1 MAEIS
6 NSTVFTNDASS
17 TGASDLLQQAFQQ
30 VVDDDDHDNEFV
42 AFLQNDDNES
52 ETIHLTPE
60 QAAALGL
67 TFEVNSNE
75 EVMYQQDQDNAGS
88 NTQESVPTDDNINLQ
103 DQAQLHSQDSITID
117 QLSYQP
123 EEVQKS
129 NDNDLIKTECIDFQE
144 WHMQKLSE
152 NEHLENQVVENDLS
166 LNEVNLSN
174 QNHESQQILEH
185 QNNMLQQNSGTQ
197 TIVLEHSKVHT
208 IKTEVGHVKNI
219 HENDVQYTIDDNVAQ
234 NPLNTIPSSQA
245 QILQKLPVILPSSQF
260 IIKPAQTIL
269 KPTKNIR
276 LLQGSNKLTNAT
288 VNQINTLHSLGTAS
302 SPNSVL
308 LSKATILN
316 NLPSQIIKATPIT
329 AQLLNTT
336 GISAQL
342 LNTSQ
347 IITGACEIQNQSVT
361 ASHISNALVSTAS
374 GGTQNL
380 VTSQIR
386 LSPIVKTSQPL
397 QRSNVQQFLTP
408 VLKGAST
415 VLPKSNQL
423 INGTGVATTIPAQL
437 LKSVQ
442 ISSQLL
448 KTKGTIGKKTTVTTG
463 VPKTTINSNTPVVL
477 RAASIMKTQDLKA
490 TTTSSTS
497 ILKPTQIS
505 STPISILKPQA
516 KIALNNSTKQN
527 VTISAQNIVNISN
540 NLQNALQKSP
550 VTQQSG
556 IFEPAKST
564 QNEAV
569 KQKLNLVVNGTNL
582 KVNKKVKSTPIK
594 PMSVVSDSTDVTK
607 PLGSSENPIQIVQ
620 QGQTFHSMQRLTPT
634 QLKQIAH
641 VLQQR
646 SQETTASNERVV
658 YRVVFPEELDL
669 RIRNPGNLIKNRGGK
684 RGRPKKSAIRPSLL
698 PPKPSLI
705 PDEEQEEL
713 KDERK
718 KVVARTRSG
727 RLSRPPRHMVRDYK
741 HLHHLDFLQPDLD
754 DSDGG
759 YSDYNTN
766 NDKLEEEESPKELLT
781 GLEVPKRKISDH
793 FRCPTC
799 NKIYLG
805 RTRMARHFEMHP
817 DHGSPEQLPPPTP
830 EPELKQNGGQDP
842 LKRKGKKRGPWAYV
856 TPEAKSERRQIKL
869 REAISVCEDLEIIK
883 IAAKP
888 VLNAQSLFDLLIL
901 KSENN
906 VRNFLDEL
914 KLLMGK
920 IREKAATILTIAN
933 SNEEL
938 NKDLIDISEESL
950 CDVLGLNPGLYK
962 INNDALKKV
971 DTPVCSTYVNG
982 EPPLKL
988 QKTDNSED
996 AKENIEERMS
1006 SGFSESSDLSVSDFL
1021 NDRRS
1026 ESVTNPTCP
1035 EVLSALTL
1043 MRRNPSPVNSTE
1055 NNKSNTVSKLLIS
1068 NPEIQSQISDTP
1080 GFQKVDIT
1088 SPKVSSYQKAESHKE
1103 NFTKLGNGLGSTA
1116 FCKVEDNFEQSKLEH
1131 IEEAFIKL
1139 ESTEQVFVK
1148 LENSPMGAYS
1158 KQDTQNFEKIQN
1170 GLSNLENGSQNFAK
1184 GFQKLVSKIIPITS
1198 SDINCAKTQ
1207 SAPLDTGSCKIMSAT
1222 SGCKISDSIPILQDT
1237 VPIISNNCDTSIF
1250 GSAENLD
1257 MSKIAQYDHIAHLD
1271 ILNTSGV
1278 IDKNLLIDE
1287 KLVEQLHLVDQS
1299 NLVDELVSE
1308 RLKNIMPDNIL
1319 ENNLISNNSNLDT
1332 ELDFDALSEEFNRNT
1347 RS

>member
-6 NSTVFTNDASS
+6 NSTVFTNDAS

-42 AFLQNDDNES
+42 AFLQNDDNDS
-52 ETIHLTPE
+52 GTIHLTAE

-67 TFEVNSNE
+67 TFEVNSSE
-75 EVMYQQDQDNAGS
+75 EVMYQQDQDNVGS
-88 NTQESVPTDDNINLQ
+88 NTQENVPTNDDINVQ
-103 DQAQLHSQDSITID
+103 DQTVLHSQDSITIG
-117 QLSYQP
+117 QLNYQP

-129 NDNDLIKTECIDFQE
+129 NNDDLIKTECIDFQE
-144 WHMQKLSE
+144 WHIQKVSE
-152 NEHLENQVVENDLS
+152 DGQLQDQVVENDLS
-166 LNEVNLSN
+166 LDEMNLSS
-174 QNHESQQILEH
+174 QSRESQQIIEH
-185 QNNMLQQNSGTQ
+185 QNNLLQQNSGTQ
-197 TIVLEHSKVHT
+197 TIVLEQPKVHT
-208 IKTEVGHVKNI
+208 IKTELSHVKNI
-219 HENDVQYTIDDNVAQ
+219 HENDVQYTIDDSIAQ
-234 NPLNTIPSSQA
+234 NQLNTIPNSQA

-269 KPTKNIR
+269 KSTKNIR

-288 VNQINTLHSLGTAS
+288 VNQINAVHSLGAAS
-302 SPNSVL
+302 NSNSVL
-308 LSKATILN
+308 LSKATLLN

-347 IITGACEIQNQSVT
+347 IITGACEIQSQSV
-361 ASHISNALVSTAS
+361 ASPHISNAIVNTTS

-386 LSPIVKTSQPL
+386 LSPIVKTSQSL
-397 QRSNVQQFLTP
+397 QRGSVQQFLTP

-415 VLPKSNQL
+415 VLPKSNQI
-423 INGTGVATTIPAQL
+423 INNTSVTAAIPAQL

-442 ISSQLL
+442 IPSQLL
-448 KTKGTIGKKTTVTTG
+448 KQKATIGKKTTVTG
-463 VPKTTINSNTPVVL
+463 GIPKTTINSNTPVVL
-477 RAASIMKTQDLKA
+477 RAASVVKTQDLKA
-490 TTTSSTS
+490 TTSSTS

-505 STPISILKPQA
+505 STPISILKPHA
-516 KIALNNSTKQN
+516 KIAFNNSTKQN
-527 VTISAQNIVNISN
+527 ITISSQNIANISN
-540 NLQNALQKSP
+540 NLQNVLQKTP

-556 IFEPAKST
+556 TFEPTKSI
-564 QNEAV
+564 QNDVV
-569 KQKLNLVVNGTNL
+569 KQKLNLVVNGANL
-582 KVNKKVKSTPIK
+582 KVNKKAKSTPIK
-594 PMSVVSDSTDVTK
+594 PVTVVSDSADVTK

-669 RIRNPGNLIKNRGGK
+669 RIRNPGNLLKNRGGK

-698 PPKPSLI
+698 PKPPLI

-906 VRNFLDEL
+906 VRNFLNEL
-914 KLLMGK
+914 KILMGK
-920 IREKAATILTIAN
+920 IREKAGVMLTLAN
-933 SNEEL
+933 SDKES

-950 CDVLGLNPGLYK
+950 CDVLGLNPGLYT

-971 DTPVCSTYVNG
+971 DTPACNTYESS

-988 QKTDNSED
+988 QKTENSED

-1026 ESVTNPTCP
+1026 EPVTNPTCP

-1043 MRRNPSPVNSTE
+1043 MRRNPSPVNCTE
-1055 NNKSNTVSKLLIS
+1055 NNKTNNVSKLLIS

-1088 SPKVSSYQKAESHKE
+1088 SPKVSNYQKTESHKE
-1103 NFTKLGNGLGSTA
+1103 NFTKIGNGLGSTY
-1116 FCKVEDNFEQSKLEH
+1116 CKVEDNL
-1131 IEEAFIKL
+1131 EEAFIKL
-1139 ESTEQVFVK
+1139 ESTEQTFVK
-1148 LENSPMGAYS
+1148 LENNTMGTYP
-1158 KQDTQNFEKIQN
+1158 KQDTPNFEKMQN
-1170 GLSNLENGSQNFAK
+1170 GLSNMENGSQNFAK

-1198 SDINCAKTQ
+1198 SDMNCVKSQ
-1207 SAPLDTGSCKIMSAT
+1207 SAPLDTSSCKIMATT

-1271 ILNTSGV
+1271 ILTTSGV

-1319 ENNLISNNSNLDT
+1319 ENNLIPNNSNLDT

>member
-1 MAEIS
+1 MADIS
-6 NSTVFTNDASS
+6 NSAVFTNDASS

-30 VVDDDDHDNEFV
+30 VVNDDDHENEFV
-42 AFLQNDDNES
+42 AFLQNDENDS

-67 TFEVNSNE
+67 TFEVNSGE
-75 EVMYQQDQDNAGS
+75 EVMYQQDQDNATT
-88 NTQESVPTDDNINLQ
+88 NIQENISTKDVLHVQ
-103 DQAQLHSQDSITID
+103 DQNSLSSQEPITID
-117 QLSYQP
+117 QLNYRP
-123 EEVQKS
+123 EEVHKS
-129 NDNDLIKTECIDFQE
+129 DDELIKTECIDFQE
-144 WHMQKLSE
+144 WHMQKVSQNDQIQDE
-152 NEHLENQVVENDLS
+152 VVEDDLS
-166 LNEVNLSN
+166 LEEMNLASQNE
-174 QNHESQQILEH
+174 ESQQLIEH
-185 QNNMLQQNSGTQ
+185 QNNMIQQNSGTQ
-197 TIVLEHSKVHT
+197 TIVLEQPKVHT
-208 IKTEVGHVKNI
+208 IKADVSNVKNI
-219 HENDVQYTIDDNVAQ
+219 QENDLQYTIEDSVTQ
-234 NPLNTIPSSQA
+234 GQLNAIPSSQA
-245 QILQKLPVILPSSQF
+245 QILQKLPMLLPSSQF

-269 KPTKNIR
+269 KPAKNIR
-276 LLQGSNKLTNAT
+276 LLQSSGKLTSAT
-288 VNQINTLHSLGTAS
+288 VNAVNTVHTLNA
-302 SPNSVL
+302 NSNSNSML

-316 NLPSQIIKATPIT
+316 NLSPQIIKATPIT

-347 IITGACEIQNQSVT
+347 ILTGACEIQSQSVNT
-361 ASHISNALVSTAS
+361 SHITNTIVNTTS
-374 GGTQNL
+374 GPQNL

-397 QRSNVQQFLTP
+397 QRGNVQQFFTP

-415 VLPKSNQL
+415 VLPKSNQ
-423 INGTGVATTIPAQL
+423 IMNNTSVATAIPAQL

-442 ISSQLL
+442 IPSQLL
-448 KTKGTIGKKTTVTTG
+448 KAKATIGKKTNLTTG
-463 VPKTTINSNTPVVL
+463 ISKATINSNTPVVF
-477 RAASIMKTQDLKA
+477 RTTSIVKPQDLKTA
-490 TTTSSTS
+490 TTCSTS

-516 KIALNNSTKQN
+516 KIAFNSTTKPNVAIATQN
-527 VTISAQNIVNISN
+527 VASISN
-540 NLQNALQKSP
+540 SSQNASQKMS

-556 IFEPAKST
+556 TFECAKAV
-564 QNEAV
+564 QNETT
-569 KQKLNLVVNGTNL
+569 KQKLNLVANGTNL
-582 KVNKKVKSTPIK
+582 KMNKKTKSTPTKSTAVINE
-594 PMSVVSDSTDVTK
+594 STDVSK

-620 QGQTFHSMQRLTPT
+620 QGHTFHSMQRLTPI

-646 SQETTASNERVV
+646 SQETATSNERVV

-669 RIRNPGNLIKNRGGK
+669 RIRNPGTLLKSRGGK

-698 PPKPSLI
+698 PPKPPPI

-741 HLHHLDFLQPDLD
+741 HLHHSDFLQPDLD

-817 DHGSPEQLPPPTP
+817 DHGSPEQLPPLTP
-830 EPELKQNGGQDP
+830 EPELKPNTVQDP

-888 VLNAQSLFDLLIL
+888 VLNAQSLFDLLVL

-914 KLLMGK
+914 KQLMNK
-920 IREKAATILTIAN
+920 IREKVGAMLTVAN
-933 SNEEL
+933 SIEES
-938 NKDLIDISEESL
+938 NNDLIDISEESL
-950 CDVLGLNPGLYK
+950 CDALGLNPGFYR
-962 INNDALKKV
+962 INNDALKHV
-971 DTPVCSTYVNG
+971 DISVCGTYENG

-996 AKENIEERMS
+996 AKENMEERMS

-1021 NDRRS
+1021 SDRRNDT
-1026 ESVTNPTCP
+1026 VTNSTCP

-1043 MRRNPSPVNSTE
+1043 MRRNPSPVNNSE
-1055 NNKSNTVSKLLIS
+1055 SNKSHNVSKLLIS
-1068 NPEIQSQISDTP
+1068 NPEIQNQISDNP

-1088 SPKVSSYQKAESHKE
+1088 SPKMSNYQKTESHKE
-1103 NFTKLGNGLGSTA
+1103 SFTKLGNGLGASN
-1116 FCKVEDNFEQSKLEH
+1116 FCKVENNYEPSKLEH
-1131 IEEAFIKL
+1131 IEQAFIKL
-1139 ESTEQVFVK
+1139 EPTEQGFVK
-1148 LENSPMGAYS
+1148 LENGAMGAYS

-1170 GLSNLENGSQNFAK
+1170 GLSNIENGSQSFAK
-1184 GFQKLVSKIIPITS
+1184 GFQKLVSKIIPMTS
-1198 SDINCAKTQ
+1198 PDISSTKTQ
-1207 SAPLDTGSCKIMSAT
+1207 SAPLDTASCKIMPAT
-1222 SGCKISDSIPILQDT
+1222 SNCKIGDSIPILQDT
-1237 VPIISNNCDTSIF
+1237 VPIISSNCDTSIF

-1257 MSKIAQYDHIAHLD
+1257 MSKITQYDHIAHLD

-1319 ENNLISNNSNLDT
+1319 ENNLIPNNSNLDT
-1332 ELDFDALSEEFNRNT
+1332 DLDFDALSEEFNRNT

>member
-30 VVDDDDHDNEFV
+30 VVDDDDHDGEFV
-42 AFLQNDDNES
+42 AFLQNDDNDS

-60 QAAALGL
+60 QAIALGL
-67 TFEVNSNE
+67 TFDVNSSE
-75 EVMYQQDQDNAGS
+75 EVMYHQDQDNIGS
-88 NTQESVPTDDNINLQ
+88 NTQENVPTNDNINVQ
-103 DQAQLHSQDSITID
+103 DQTVLHSQGSITID
-117 QLSYQP
+117 QLSYHP

-129 NDNDLIKTECIDFQE
+129 NDELIKTECIDFQE
-144 WHMQKLSE
+144 WQIQKVSE
-152 NEHLENQVVENDLS
+152 NEQLQDQVGENDLS
-166 LNEVNLSN
+166 LDEVNLSN
-174 QNHESQQILEH
+174 QRQESQQIIEH
-185 QNNMLQQNSGTQ
+185 QNNLLQQNSGTR
-197 TIVLEHSKVHT
+197 TIVLEQSKVHT
-208 IKTEVGHVKNI
+208 IKADVSHVKNI
-219 HENDVQYTIDDNVAQ
+219 HENDVQYTIDGSVVQ
-234 NPLNTIPSSQA
+234 NQLNTLPNSQA

-276 LLQGSNKLTNAT
+276 LLQGSNKLTNST
-288 VNQINTLHSLGTAS
+288 VNQINAVHSLSAAS
-302 SPNSVL
+302 NTNSML

-316 NLPSQIIKATPIT
+316 NLSPQIIKATPIT

-336 GISAQL
+336 GIPAQL

-347 IITGACEIQNQSVT
+347 IITGACEIQSQSVT
-361 ASHISNALVSTAS
+361 APHISNAIVNTTSV
-374 GGTQNL
+374 GTQNL
-380 VTSQIR
+380 VTSQIH
-386 LSPIVKTSQPL
+386 LSPIIKTSQSL
-397 QRSNVQQFLTP
+397 HRGNVQQYLTP

-415 VLPKSNQL
+415 VLSKSNQ
-423 INGTGVATTIPAQL
+423 IISNTNVAASIPAQL

-442 ISSQLL
+442 IPSQLL
-448 KTKGTIGKKTTVTTG
+448 KTKSAIGKKTTVSSG
-463 VPKTTINSNTPVVL
+463 VPKTTINSNSPVVL
-477 RAASIMKTQDLKA
+477 RTASIVRSQDLKA

-505 STPISILKPQA
+505 STPVSILKPQA
-516 KIALNNSTKQN
+516 KIAFNNSTKQN
-527 VTISAQNIVNISN
+527 LNISTQNIANISN
-540 NLQNALQKSP
+540 NLQHALQKAP

-556 IFEPAKST
+556 TFESTKSI
-564 QNEAV
+564 QNDAV
-569 KQKLNLVVNGTNL
+569 KQKINLVVNGTNL
-582 KVNKKVKSTPIK
+582 KVNKKAKSTPTK
-594 PMSVVSDSTDVTK
+594 PVTVVSDSTDVTK

-669 RIRNPGNLIKNRGGK
+669 RIRNPGNLLKNRGGK
-684 RGRPKKSAIRPSLL
+684 RGRPKKSTIRPSLL
-698 PPKPSLI
+698 PPKPPQI
-705 PDEEQEEL
+705 PEEEQEEL

-766 NDKLEEEESPKELLT
+766 NEKLEEEESPKELLT

-817 DHGSPEQLPPPTP
+817 DHGSLEQLPPPTP

-869 REAISVCEDLEIIK
+869 REAISVCENLEIIK

-914 KLLMGK
+914 KILMGK
-920 IREKAATILTIAN
+920 IREKAGTMLTVAN
-933 SNEEL
+933 NDEES
-938 NKDLIDISEESL
+938 NKDLIDIGEESL
-950 CDVLGLNPGLYK
+950 CDVLGLNPGLYI

-971 DTPVCSTYVNG
+971 ETPVCSTYENS

-988 QKTDNSED
+988 QKTENSED

-1021 NDRRS
+1021 NDRRC
-1026 ESVTNPTCP
+1026 EPVTNPTCP

-1043 MRRNPSPVNSTE
+1043 MRRNPSPVNNAE
-1055 NNKSNTVSKLLIS
+1055 NNKSNNVSKLLIS
-1068 NPEIQSQISDTP
+1068 NPEIQNQISDTL

-1088 SPKVSSYQKAESHKE
+1088 SPKVSNYQKTESHKD
-1103 NFTKLGNGLGSTA
+1103 NFIKIGNGLGPT
-1116 FCKVEDNFEQSKLEH
+1116 FCKGENNFEHSKLEH
-1131 IEEAFIKL
+1131 IDEAFIKL
-1139 ESTEQVFVK
+1139 ESSEQSFVK
-1148 LENSPMGAYS
+1148 LENNAMGTYP
-1158 KQDTQNFEKIQN
+1158 KQDTQNFEKMQN
-1170 GLSNLENGSQNFAK
+1170 GLNSIENGTQNFIK
-1184 GFQKLVSKIIPITS
+1184 GFQKLVSKIIPMTS
-1198 SDINCAKTQ
+1198 PDMSCIKNQ
-1207 SAPLDTGSCKIMSAT
+1207 SSSMDTNSCKIMPAT

-1257 MSKIAQYDHIAHLD
+1257 MSKITQYDHIAHLD

-1308 RLKNIMPDNIL
+1308 QLKNIMPDNIL
-1319 ENNLISNNSNLDT
+1319 ENNLICNNSNLDT
-1332 ELDFDALSEEFNRNT
+1332 ELDFEELSEEFNRNT

>member
-6 NSTVFTNDASS
+6 NSTVFTNDAPS

-42 AFLQNDDNES
+42 AFLQNDDNDS
-52 ETIHLTPE
+52 QTIHLTPE

-67 TFEVNSNE
+67 TFEVTSNE
-75 EVMYQQDQDNAGS
+75 EVIYQQDQDNTTS
-88 NTQESVPTDDNINLQ
+88 NIAENISIKDKINEQ
-103 DQAQLHSQDSITID
+103 DQNSLSSQESITID
-117 QLSYQP
+117 QLNYQS
-123 EEVQKS
+123 EQIQKS
-129 NDNDLIKTECIDFQE
+129 NETELIKTECIDFQE
-144 WHMQKLSE
+144 WHMQKVSQTEQLQD
-152 NEHLENQVVENDLS
+152 QVVENDIS
-166 LNEVNLSN
+166 LEEMNLNS

-185 QNNMLQQNSGTQ
+185 QNNIIQQNSNAQ
-197 TIVLEHSKVHT
+197 TLVLDQPKVHG
-208 IKTEVGHVKNI
+208 IKTDITQVKNI
-219 HENDVQYTIDDNVAQ
+219 HENELQYTIEDNIAQ
-234 NPLNTIPSSQA
+234 NQLNTMPNTQA

-269 KPTKNIR
+269 KPAKNIR
-276 LLQGSNKLTNAT
+276 LLQNSNKLSNTT
-288 VNQINTLHSLGTAS
+288 VNSINAVHSLNTNS
-302 SPNSVL
+302 NPNSVL
-308 LSKATILN
+308 LSKATIVN
-316 NLPSQIIKATPIT
+316 NLSPQIIKATPIT
-329 AQLLNTT
+329 AQLLNS

-347 IITGACEIQNQSVT
+347 FLTGTCDIQNQSVGT
-361 ASHISNALVSTAS
+361 SHISNTIVNTTS
-374 GGTQNL
+374 GATQNL

-386 LSPIVKTSQPL
+386 LSPIVKTSQSL
-397 QRSNVQQFLTP
+397 QKGNVQQFLTP
-408 VLKGAST
+408 VLKSAST
-415 VLPKSNQL
+415 VLPKTNQIL
-423 INGTGVATTIPAQL
+423 NNTNVATAIPAQF

-442 ISSQLL
+442 IPSQLL
-448 KTKGTIGKKTTVTTG
+448 KTRTTIGKKNSGIIGTA
-463 VPKTTINSNTPVVL
+463 KTTANSDTPVVL
-477 RAASIMKTQDLKA
+477 RTASIVKTQDLKTV
-490 TTTSSTS
+490 TTNS

-505 STPISILKPQA
+505 STPISILKPQT
-516 KIALNNSTKQN
+516 KITFNNATKQN
-527 VTISAQNIVNISN
+527 VNIANQNITNVSS
-540 NLQNALQKSP
+540 NLQNNSQKTP
-550 VTQQSG
+550 ITQHSNTYES
-556 IFEPAKST
+556 IKSI
-564 QNEAV
+564 QNETTR
-569 KQKLNLVVNGTNL
+569 QKLNFIVNGTNL

-594 PMSVVSDSTDVTK
+594 STTIVNESTDASK

-620 QGQTFHSMQRLTPT
+620 QGQTFHSMQRLTPM

-646 SQETTASNERVV
+646 SQETTTSNERVV

-669 RIRNPGNLIKNRGGK
+669 QIRNPGNLLKNRGGK
-684 RGRPKKSAIRPSLL
+684 RGRPKKSTIRPSLL
-698 PPKPSLI
+698 PPKPPPI

-869 REAISVCEDLEIIK
+869 QEAISVCENLEIIK

-888 VLNAQSLFDLLIL
+888 VLNAQSLFDLLVL

-914 KLLMGK
+914 KQLMDK
-920 IREKAATILTIAN
+920 IREKVGTMLTIAN
-933 SNEEL
+933 SDEEL
-938 NKDLIDISEESL
+938 SEDLIDISEESL
-950 CDVLGLNPGLYK
+950 CDALGLHPGLYK
-962 INNDALKKV
+962 INNEALKKS
-971 DTPVCSTYVNG
+971 DTSICTTYDNR

-988 QKTDNSED
+988 QKIDNSED
-996 AKENIEERMS
+996 GKENIEERMS

-1021 NDRRS
+1021 SDRRND
-1026 ESVTNPTCP
+1026 SVTNPTCP

-1043 MRRNPSPVNSTE
+1043 MRRNPSPVNNAE
-1055 NNKSNTVSKLLIS
+1055 NNKSNNVSKLLIS
-1068 NPEIQSQISDTP
+1068 NPEIQNQISDNP

-1088 SPKVSSYQKAESHKE
+1088 SPKISNYQKSESHKE
-1103 NFTKLGNGLGSTA
+1103 NFTKLGNGLGSSN
-1116 FCKVEDNFEQSKLEH
+1116 FCKIEDNYEQSKIEH
-1131 IEEAFIKL
+1131 MEQAFIKL
-1139 ESTEQVFVK
+1139 EPTEQGFVK
-1148 LENSPMGAYS
+1148 LENGSMDTYS
-1158 KQDTQNFEKIQN
+1158 KQDAQNFDKIQN
-1170 GLSNLENGSQNFAK
+1170 GLDNMENGSQNFIK
-1184 GFQKLVSKIIPITS
+1184 GFQKLVSKIIPMTS
-1198 SDINCAKTQ
+1198 SDLNCVKTQ
-1207 SAPLDTGSCKIMSAT
+1207 SASLDTGSCKIMPAT
-1222 SGCKISDSIPILQDT
+1222 SGCKISDSLPILQDA
-1237 VPIISNNCDTSIF
+1237 VPIISNNCDSNIF
-1250 GSAENLD
+1250 GSSENLD

-1332 ELDFDALSEEFNRNT
+1332 DLDFEALSEEFNRNT

>member
-30 VVDDDDHDNEFV
+30 VVDDDDQNNEFV
-42 AFLQNDDNES
+42 AFLQNDDNDS
-52 ETIHLTPE
+52 QTIHLTPE

-67 TFEVNSNE
+67 TFEVNSGE
-75 EVMYQQDQDNAGS
+75 EVMYQQDQDNTIS
-88 NTQESVPTDDNINLQ
+88 TLQQNVSTKNNINIQ
-103 DQAQLHSQDSITID
+103 DQNSLSSQDSMPID
-117 QLSYQP
+117 QLNYQP
-123 EEVQKS
+123 EEVHKS
-129 NDNDLIKTECIDFQE
+129 NVNELIKTECIDFQE
-144 WHMQKLSE
+144 WHMQKVSD
-152 NEHLENQVVENDLS
+152 NEHLQVQKFDNDLS
-166 LNEVNLSN
+166 LEEVSLHD
-174 QNHESQQILEH
+174 QNHETQLIEH
-185 QNNMLQQNSGTQ
+185 QNNMIQQNSGTQ
-197 TIVLEHSKVHT
+197 TIVLEQSKVHAV
-208 IKTEVGHVKNI
+208 KTDVAHIKNI
-219 HENDVQYTIDDNVAQ
+219 HENDLQYTIEDSIAQ
-234 NPLNTIPSSQA
+234 NQLNTIPNSQA

-269 KPTKNIR
+269 KPAKNIR
-276 LLQGSNKLTNAT
+276 LFQGSNKLTNAT
-288 VNQINTLHSLGTAS
+288 VNPISTVHSLNANS
-302 SPNSVL
+302 NPNSVL

-316 NLPSQIIKATPIT
+316 NLSPQIIKATPIT
-329 AQLLNTT
+329 AQLLNTS

-347 IITGACEIQNQSVT
+347 IITGTCEIQNQSVST
-361 ASHISNALVSTAS
+361 PHITNTIVNSMS
-374 GGTQNL
+374 GTTQNL

-397 QRSNVQQFLTP
+397 QRGNVQQFLTP
-408 VLKGAST
+408 VLKGTSN
-415 VLPKSNQL
+415 VLPKTNQI
-423 INGTGVATTIPAQL
+423 INNTSVATAIPAQF

-442 ISSQLL
+442 IQPQLI
-448 KTKGTIGKKTTVTTG
+448 KTKATISKKTAIATGMPKATV
-463 VPKTTINSNTPVVL
+463 NSSAPVVL
-477 RAASIMKTQDLKA
+477 RAASIVKSQDLKTA
-490 TTTSSTS
+490 TTSSTS

-516 KIALNNSTKQN
+516 KIAFNNSTKQN
-527 VTISAQNIVNISN
+527 VTVTTQNDTNISN
-540 NLQNALQKSP
+540 NSVNVSPKSSI
-550 VTQQSG
+550 VQQAGVLESG
-556 IFEPAKST
+556 KPL
-564 QNEAV
+564 QNEAI
-569 KQKLNLVVNGTNL
+569 KHKLNLIVNGTNL
-582 KVNKKVKSTPIK
+582 KMNKKIKTTPIK
-594 PMSVVSDSTDVTK
+594 STVLSESSDASK

-646 SQETTASNERVV
+646 SQEAAASNERVV

-669 RIRNPGNLIKNRGGK
+669 RIRNPNNLLKSRGGK
-684 RGRPKKSAIRPSLL
+684 RGRPKKSAVRPSSLL
-698 PPKPSLI
+698 PPKPPPI
-705 PDEEQEEL
+705 PDEEQEEI

-830 EPELKQNGGQDP
+830 EPELKQSGGQDP

-888 VLNAQSLFDLLIL
+888 VLNAQSLFDLLVL

-914 KLLMGK
+914 KQLMDK
-920 IREKAATILTIAN
+920 IREKAGTMLTSTN
-933 SNEEL
+933 SDEES

-950 CDVLGLNPGLYK
+950 CDALGLNPGLYK
-962 INNDALKKV
+962 INNEALKKV
-971 DTPVCSTYVNG
+971 ETPICSTYDSR
-982 EPPLKL
+982 EPPHKL
-988 QKTDNSED
+988 QKIDNSED
-996 AKENIEERMS
+996 GKENLEERMS

-1021 NDRRS
+1021 TDRRS
-1026 ESVTNPTCP
+1026 EAVTNPTCP

-1055 NNKSNTVSKLLIS
+1055 NNKSNNISKLLIS
-1068 NPEIQSQISDTP
+1068 NPEIQNQISDNP
-1080 GFQKVDIT
+1080 GFQKVDI
-1088 SPKVSSYQKAESHKE
+1088 SSSKISNYQKSEIRKES
-1103 NFTKLGNGLGSTA
+1103 FTKLGNSLGSTD
-1116 FCKVEDNFEQSKLEH
+1116 FCKVDGNYEQSKLEH
-1131 IEEAFIKL
+1131 IEQTFIKL
-1139 ESTEQVFVK
+1139 EPPEQGFVK
-1148 LENSPMGAYS
+1148 LENGAMETYP
-1158 KQDTQNFEKIQN
+1158 KQETAHFENSIENSTQN
-1170 GLSNLENGSQNFAK
+1170 LAK
-1184 GFQKLVSKIIPITS
+1184 GFQKLVSKIIPMTS
-1198 SDINCAKTQ
+1198 SDMNCIKTV
-1207 SAPLDTGSCKIMSAT
+1207 SSDTSSKVMPAT
-1222 SGCKISDSIPILQDT
+1222 SSCKISDNLTMLQDT
-1237 VPIISNNCDTSIF
+1237 VPIISNNCDTNIF
-1250 GSAENLD
+1250 GSSENLD
-1257 MSKIAQYDHIAHLD
+1257 MSKITQYDHIAHLD
-1271 ILNTSGV
+1271 ILSTSGV

-1319 ENNLISNNSNLDT
+1319 ENNLIPNNSNLDAD
-1332 ELDFDALSEEFNRNT
+1332 LDFEALSEEFNRNT

>member
-42 AFLQNDDNES
+42 AFLQNDDNDS
-52 ETIHLTPE
+52 QTIHLTPE
-60 QAAALGL
+60 QAVALGL

-75 EVMYQQDQDNAGS
+75 EVIYQQEQDNTTS
-88 NTQESVPTDDNINLQ
+88 NIPENVSAKDNINVQ
-103 DQAQLHSQDSITID
+103 DQNSLSSQESITID
-117 QLSYQP
+117 QLNYQP

-129 NDNDLIKTECIDFQE
+129 NDTELIKTECIDFQE
-144 WHMQKLSE
+144 WHMQKVPHTEQL
-152 NEHLENQVVENDLS
+152 QDQIVENNISLEEIS
-166 LNEVNLSN
+166 LNS
-174 QNHESQQILEH
+174 QNHEAQQIIEH
-185 QNNMLQQNSGTQ
+185 QNNIIQQSSSTQ
-197 TIVLEHSKVHT
+197 TIVLEQPKVHG
-208 IKTEVGHVKNI
+208 IKADVTHVKNI
-219 HENDVQYTIDDNVAQ
+219 HENNLQYTIEENIAQ
-234 NPLNTIPSSQA
+234 NQLNTIPNTQA

-269 KPTKNIR
+269 KPAKNIR
-276 LLQGSNKLTNAT
+276 LLQSSNKLSNTT
-288 VNQINTLHSLGTAS
+288 VNSINAVHSLNTNSNA
-302 SPNSVL
+302 NSVL

-316 NLPSQIIKATPIT
+316 NLSPQIIKATPIT
-329 AQLLNTT
+329 AQLLNTS

-342 LNTSQ
+342 LNTQLLTS
-347 IITGACEIQNQSVT
+347 ACEIQNQSIGT
-361 ASHISNALVSTAS
+361 PHISNTTVNTTS
-374 GGTQNL
+374 GATQNI

-386 LSPIVKTSQPL
+386 LSPIVKTSQSL
-397 QRSNVQQFLTP
+397 QRGNVQQLLTP
-408 VLKGAST
+408 VLKSAST
-415 VLPKSNQL
+415 VLPKTNHILNNTS
-423 INGTGVATTIPAQL
+423 VTTAIPAQF

-442 ISSQLL
+442 IPPQLL
-448 KTKGTIGKKTTVTTG
+448 KTRSAIGKKTTGTIGTS
-463 VPKTTINSNTPVVL
+463 KTTPNPDTPVLL
-477 RAASIMKTQDLKA
+477 RTASIVKAQDLKTA
-490 TTTSSTS
+490 TTNSAS
-497 ILKPTQIS
+497 ILKSTQIS
-505 STPISILKPQA
+505 STPVSILKPQA
-516 KIALNNSTKQN
+516 KIAFNNTTKQN
-527 VTISAQNIVNISN
+527 VTIATQNVANISN
-540 NLQNALQKSP
+540 NSQNNSQKTSI
-550 VTQQSG
+550 TQQSST
-556 IFEPAKST
+556 FESAKSVQSET
-564 QNEAV
+564 T

-582 KVNKKVKSTPIK
+582 KVNKKAKGTVKSTTIINE
-594 PMSVVSDSTDVTK
+594 STDTSK

-620 QGQTFHSMQRLTPT
+620 QGQTFHSIQRLTPT

-646 SQETTASNERVV
+646 SQEAATSNERVV

-669 RIRNPGNLIKNRGGK
+669 QIRNPGNILKNRGGK

-698 PPKPSLI
+698 PSKPPPI

-741 HLHHLDFLQPDLD
+741 HLHHSDFLQPDLD

-888 VLNAQSLFDLLIL
+888 VLNAQSLFDLLVL

-906 VRNFLDEL
+906 VRNFLGEL
-914 KLLMGK
+914 KQLMDK
-920 IREKAATILTIAN
+920 IREKTKTMLTIIN
-933 SNEEL
+933 NDEET

-950 CDVLGLNPGLYK
+950 CDALGLNPGLYK
-962 INNDALKKV
+962 INNEALKKV
-971 DTPVCSTYVNG
+971 DTSICTTYENE
-982 EPPLKL
+982 EPPLKR

-996 AKENIEERMS
+996 GKENMEERMS

-1021 NDRRS
+1021 SERRS
-1026 ESVTNPTCP
+1026 DSVTNPTCP

-1043 MRRNPSPVNSTE
+1043 MRRNPSPVNNADS
-1055 NNKSNTVSKLLIS
+1055 NKSSNVSKLLIS
-1068 NPEIQSQISDTP
+1068 NPEIQNQISDNP

-1088 SPKVSSYQKAESHKE
+1088 SPKISSYQKTESHKE
-1103 NFTKLGNGLGSTA
+1103 NFTKLGNGLGSSN
-1116 FCKVEDNFEQSKLEH
+1116 FCNIEDNYDQSKIEH
-1131 IEEAFIKL
+1131 MEQAFIKL
-1139 ESTEQVFVK
+1139 EPTEQGFVK
-1148 LENSPMGAYS
+1148 LENGSMETYV
-1158 KQDTQNFEKIQN
+1158 KQDAQNFEKIQN
-1170 GLSNLENGSQNFAK
+1170 GLNSMENGSQNFIK
-1184 GFQKLVSKIIPITS
+1184 GFQKLVSKIIPMTVP
-1198 SDINCAKTQ
+1198 DTNCVKTQ
-1207 SAPLDTGSCKIMSAT
+1207 SAPLDTNSCKIMPTT
-1222 SGCKISDSIPILQDT
+1222 SSCKISDNLPILQDT
-1237 VPIISNNCDTSIF
+1237 VPIISSNCDTSIF
-1250 GSAENLD
+1250 ESSENLD
-1257 MSKIAQYDHIAHLD
+1257 ISKIAQYDHIAHLD
-1271 ILNTSGV
+1271 ILNTSGA

-1332 ELDFDALSEEFNRNT
+1332 DLDFEALSEEFNRNT

>member
-6 NSTVFTNDASS
+6 NSAVFTNDAS

-42 AFLQNDDNES
+42 AFLQNDDNDS
-52 ETIHLTPE
+52 DTIHLTPE

-75 EVMYQQDQDNAGS
+75 EVMYHNDEDNATSHTKNGF
-88 NTQESVPTDDNINLQ
+88 NIQIQNSLSPQ
-103 DQAQLHSQDSITID
+103 NAITID
-117 QLSYQP
+117 HLNYRP
-123 EEVQKS
+123 EDAQKT

-144 WHMQKLSE
+144 WHLQKVSE
-152 NEHLENQVVENDLS
+152 SGQLQDQIVDSDLS
-166 LNEVNLSN
+166 LEEIDLTNK
-174 QNHESQQILEH
+174 NHESRRMIQH
-185 QNNMLQQNSGTQ
+185 RNNLIQQNSGTQ
-197 TIVLEHSKVHT
+197 RIVLEQTKVHAV
-208 IKTEVGHVKNI
+208 KTDVTHVKNI
-219 HENDVQYTIDDNVAQ
+219 HEDDLRYTIDDGVTQ
-234 NPLNTIPSSQA
+234 NQLNAAPHSQT
-245 QILQKLPVILPSSQF
+245 QILQKLPVILPPSQY

-269 KPTKNIR
+269 KPTKSVR
-276 LLQGSNKLTNAT
+276 LLQGSNKLNNAT
-288 VNQINTLHSLGTAS
+288 VNPIHTVHSLNS
-302 SPNSVL
+302 STNPNSVL
-308 LSKATILN
+308 LSKARILN
-316 NLPSQIIKATPIT
+316 NLSSQIIKATPIT
-329 AQLLNTT
+329 AQLLNNS
-336 GISAQL
+336 GLSAQL

-347 IITGACEIQNQSVT
+347 ILTGACEIQNQPAGT
-361 ASHISNALVSTAS
+361 AHITNAIVNTTS
-374 GGTQNL
+374 GTTQNL

-386 LSPIVKTSQPL
+386 LSPIVKSSQSL
-397 QRSNVQQFLTP
+397 QRGNVQQYLTP
-408 VLKGAST
+408 VLKGASNA
-415 VLPKSNQL
+415 VSKPNQIL
-423 INGTGVATTIPAQL
+423 TNTSVATAIPAQL

-442 ISSQLL
+442 IPSQLL
-448 KTKGTIGKKTTVTTG
+448 KTKTTVAKKAVAPTG
-463 VPKTTINSNTPVVL
+463 VQKTTISPNSPVVL
-477 RAASIMKTQDLKA
+477 RTTSIVKSQDMKTA
-490 TTTSSTS
+490 TMNSTS
-497 ILKPTQIS
+497 ILKPTQMS
-505 STPISILKPQA
+505 STPVSILKPQA
-516 KIALNNSTKQN
+516 KMAFNNSTKQN
-527 VTISAQNIVNISN
+527 VTTAAQNASAVSN
-540 NLQNALQKSP
+540 TSQKTP
-550 VTQQSG
+550 VTQHSG
-556 IFEPAKST
+556 TFESAKSVPNDT
-564 QNEAV
+564 I
-569 KQKLNLVVNGTNL
+569 KQKLNLVANGTNL
-582 KVNKKVKSTPIK
+582 KANRKPKSTAVPVKSTA
-594 PMSVVSDSTDVTK
+594 VTNESTDASK

-646 SQETTASNERVV
+646 SQETATSNEKVV

-669 RIRNPGNLIKNRGGK
+669 RIRNPGNLLKNRGGK

-698 PPKPSLI
+698 PPKPPPI

-759 YSDYNTN
+759 YSDYNTS

-830 EPELKQNGGQDP
+830 EPELKQSTGQDP

-888 VLNAQSLFDLLIL
+888 VLNAQSLFDLLVL

-914 KLLMGK
+914 KKLMGK
-920 IREKAATILTIAN
+920 IREKVGSILTIAN
-933 SNEEL
+933 NTEESS
-938 NKDLIDISEESL
+938 KDLIDISEESL
-950 CDVLGLNPGLYK
+950 CDALGLNPGLYR
-962 INNDALKKV
+962 INSDALKKV
-971 DTPVCSTYVNG
+971 DTTASNTYDNG

-996 AKENIEERMS
+996 AKENVEERMS

-1021 NDRRS
+1021 TDRRNDS
-1026 ESVTNPTCP
+1026 ITNPTCP

-1043 MRRNPSPVNSTE
+1043 MRRNRSPVNNTE
-1055 NNKSNTVSKLLIS
+1055 NNKSNNISKLLIS
-1068 NPEIQSQISDTP
+1068 NPEIQSQISDNP
-1080 GFQKVDIT
+1080 GFQKVDINT
-1088 SPKVSSYQKAESHKE
+1088 QKVSSFQNTETHKE
-1103 NFTKLGNGLGSTA
+1103 SFAKLGNGLGPSN
-1116 FCKVEDNFEQSKLEH
+1116 FCKDENNYDQSKLEH
-1131 IEEAFIKL
+1131 IEQAFIKL
-1139 ESTEQVFVK
+1139 EPTEQLFVK
-1148 LENSPMGAYS
+1148 VENGAMGAYPE
-1158 KQDTQNFEKIQN
+1158 QDSSNFEKINFEKN

-1184 GFQKLVSKIIPITS
+1184 GFQKLVSKIIPMTS
-1198 SDINCAKTQ
+1198 PDISCAKTQ
-1207 SAPLDTGSCKIMSAT
+1207 STTLDTDSCKIMPVASV
-1222 SGCKISDSIPILQDT
+1222 CKITNSIPLLQDT

-1250 GSAENLD
+1250 GNAENLD
-1257 MSKIAQYDHIAHLD
+1257 MSKITQYDHIAHLD
-1271 ILNTSGV
+1271 ILNTSGA

-1319 ENNLISNNSNLDT
+1319 ENNLIPNNSNLDT
-1332 ELDFDALSEEFNRNT
+1332 DLDFDALSEEFNRNT

>member
-1 MAEIS
+1 MAQIS

-42 AFLQNDDNES
+42 AFLQNDDNDS

-75 EVMYQQDQDNAGS
+75 EVMYQHDQDNATLH
-88 NTQESVPTDDNINLQ
+88 TQENISTKNNISIDHQNSLSPQ
-103 DQAQLHSQDSITID
+103 NSITID
-117 QLSYQP
+117 QLNYHP
-123 EEVQKS
+123 EEVQKC

-144 WHMQKLSE
+144 WHLQKVSE
-152 NEHLENQVVENDLS
+152 HEQLQNHVVENDLS
-166 LNEVNLSN
+166 LEEINLNN
-174 QNHESQQILEH
+174 QNHNSQQIIQH
-185 QNNMLQQNSGTQ
+185 QNNLIQQNSGTQ
-197 TIVLEHSKVHT
+197 TIILEQTKVHA
-208 IKTEVGHVKNI
+208 IKADVAHVKNI
-219 HENDVQYTIDDNVAQ
+219 HENDLQYTIDNSIAQ
-234 NPLNTIPSSQA
+234 NLNTVPNSQA

-276 LLQGSNKLTNAT
+276 LLQGSSRLTNAT
-288 VNQINTLHSLGTAS
+288 VSPIHSIHSLNTS
-302 SPNSVL
+302 SNPNSVL
-308 LSKATILN
+308 LSKAAILN
-316 NLPSQIIKATPIT
+316 NLSSQIIKATPIT
-329 AQLLNTT
+329 AQLLNTS
-336 GISAQL
+336 GMSAQL

-347 IITGACEIQNQSVT
+347 ILTSACEIQNQSVN
-361 ASHISNALVSTAS
+361 AAHITNAIVNTTS
-374 GGTQNL
+374 GATQNL

-397 QRSNVQQFLTP
+397 QRGNIQQFLTP
-408 VLKGAST
+408 VLKGASN
-415 VLPKSNQL
+415 VVSKSNQIL
-423 INGTGVATTIPAQL
+423 TNTSVAAAIPAQL

-442 ISSQLL
+442 IPSQLL
-448 KTKGTIGKKTTVTTG
+448 KTKATIGRKTIPTTG
-463 VPKTTINSNTPVVL
+463 IPKTTISSNSPVVV
-477 RAASIMKTQDLKA
+477 RTTSIIKTQDLKA
-490 TTTSSTS
+490 ATSSTS
-497 ILKPTQIS
+497 ILKPTQMS
-505 STPISILKPQA
+505 SMPISILKPQA
-516 KIALNNSTKQN
+516 KIAFNNSTKQS
-527 VTISAQNIVNISN
+527 VTIAAQNVSNILHNS
-540 NLQNALQKSP
+540 QKTL
-550 VTQQSG
+550 VTQQNSTVDC
-556 IFEPAKST
+556 AKSV
-564 QNEAV
+564 QNETI

-582 KVNKKVKSTPIK
+582 KAHKKTRSAPVKSTALINE
-594 PMSVVSDSTDVTK
+594 STDASK

-646 SQETTASNERVV
+646 SQEAAASNEKVV

-669 RIRNPGNLIKNRGGK
+669 RLRNPGNLLKNRGGK

-698 PPKPSLI
+698 PPKPPPI

-830 EPELKQNGGQDP
+830 EPELKQSTGQDP

-888 VLNAQSLFDLLIL
+888 VLNAQSLFDLLVL

-914 KLLMGK
+914 KKLMGK
-920 IREKAATILTIAN
+920 IREKAGNILTIAN
-933 SNEEL
+933 NNEES

-950 CDVLGLNPGLYK
+950 CDALGLNPGVYR
-962 INNDALKKV
+962 INSDALKKV
-971 DTPVCSTYVNG
+971 ETPACSTYDTG
-982 EPPLKL
+982 EPPFKL
-988 QKTDNSED
+988 QKTDHSED
-996 AKENIEERMS
+996 TKENLEERMS

-1021 NDRRS
+1021 TDRRTDP
-1026 ESVTNPTCP
+1026 VTNPTCP

-1043 MRRNPSPVNSTE
+1043 MRKNPSPSNNTE
-1055 NNKSNTVSKLLIS
+1055 NNKSNNVSKLLIS
-1068 NPEIQSQISDTP
+1068 NPEIQSQISDNP
-1080 GFQKVDIT
+1080 GFQKVNIN
-1088 SPKVSSYQKAESHKE
+1088 SPKVSSYQNTEPHKE
-1103 NFTKLGNGLGSTA
+1103 RFAKLGNSLRSSN
-1116 FCKVEDNFEQSKLEH
+1116 FCKVDDNYDQSKLEH
-1131 IEEAFIKL
+1131 IEQAFIKL
-1139 ESTEQVFVK
+1139 EPTEQGFVK
-1148 LENSPMGAYS
+1148 LENGAMGTYP
-1158 KQDTQNFEKIQN
+1158 KQDTPNFEKMQN

-1184 GFQKLVSKIIPITS
+1184 GFQKLVSKIIPMTS
-1198 SDINCAKTQ
+1198 SDISCAKTQ
-1207 SAPLDTGSCKIMSAT
+1207 SAPLDTGSCKIMPAT

-1257 MSKIAQYDHIAHLD
+1257 MSKIAHYDHIAHLD

-1319 ENNLISNNSNLDT
+1319 ENNLIPNNSNLDT
-1332 ELDFDALSEEFNRNT
+1332 DLDFDALSEEFNRNT

>member
-42 AFLQNDDNES
+42 AFLQNDDNDS

-75 EVMYQQDQDNAGS
+75 EVMYHQDEDNVGS
-88 NTQESVPTDDNINLQ
+88 NTQENVPTNDNINVQ
-103 DQAQLHSQDSITID
+103 DQTVLHSQGSITID

-129 NDNDLIKTECIDFQE
+129 NDELIKTECIDFQE
-144 WHMQKLSE
+144 WHIQKVSD
-152 NEHLENQVVENDLS
+152 NEQLQDQVVENEMS
-166 LNEVNLSN
+166 LDEVDLSN
-174 QNHESQQILEH
+174 QSQESQQIIEH
-185 QNNMLQQNSGTQ
+185 QNNLLQQNSGTQ
-197 TIVLEHSKVHT
+197 TIVLEQSKVHT
-208 IKTEVGHVKNI
+208 IKADVSHVKNI
-219 HENDVQYTIDDNVAQ
+219 HENDIQYTIDDNVVQ
-234 NPLNTIPSSQA
+234 NQLNTLPNSQA

-288 VNQINTLHSLGTAS
+288 VNQINAVHSLSAAS
-302 SPNSVL
+302 NPNSML

-347 IITGACEIQNQSVT
+347 IITGACEIQSQSVT
-361 ASHISNALVSTAS
+361 APHISNAIVNTTS

-386 LSPIVKTSQPL
+386 LSPIVKTSQSL
-397 QRSNVQQFLTP
+397 HRGGIQQFLTP
-408 VLKGAST
+408 VLKSTST
-415 VLPKSNQL
+415 VLPKSNQ
-423 INGTGVATTIPAQL
+423 IIGNTNVAASIPAQL

-442 ISSQLL
+442 IPSQLL
-448 KTKGTIGKKTTVTTG
+448 KTKSTIAKKTPVTSG
-463 VPKTTINSNTPVVL
+463 LPKTTINSNSPVVL
-477 RAASIMKTQDLKA
+477 RTASIVRSQDLKA
-490 TTTSSTS
+490 TTSSTS

-505 STPISILKPQA
+505 STPVSILKPQA
-516 KIALNNSTKQN
+516 KIAFNNSTKHN
-527 VTISAQNIVNISN
+527 LTISTQNIANISN
-540 NLQNALQKSP
+540 NLQQALQKAP

-556 IFEPAKST
+556 TFEPTKSI
-564 QNEAV
+564 QNDAA
-569 KQKLNLVVNGTNL
+569 KQKLNLVVNGTSL
-582 KVNKKVKSTPIK
+582 KVNKKAKSTPIK
-594 PMSVVSDSTDVTK
+594 PVTVVSESTDVTK

-669 RIRNPGNLIKNRGGK
+669 RIRNPGNLLKNRGGK
-684 RGRPKKSAIRPSLL
+684 RGRPKKSTIRPSLL
-698 PPKPSLI
+698 PPKPPQISE
-705 PDEEQEEL
+705 EEQEEL

-817 DHGSPEQLPPPTP
+817 DHGSLEQLPPPTP

-869 REAISVCEDLEIIK
+869 REAISVCENLEIIK

-914 KLLMGK
+914 KILMGK
-920 IREKAATILTIAN
+920 IREKAGAMLTLAN
-933 SNEEL
+933 SDEES
-938 NKDLIDISEESL
+938 NKDLIDIGEESL
-950 CDVLGLNPGLYK
+950 CDVLGLNPGLYL

-971 DTPVCSTYVNG
+971 ESPVCSTYENL

-988 QKTDNSED
+988 QKTEHSED

-1026 ESVTNPTCP
+1026 EPVTNPTCP

-1043 MRRNPSPVNSTE
+1043 MRRNPSPVNNTE
-1055 NNKSNTVSKLLIS
+1055 NNKSNNVSKLLMS
-1068 NPEIQSQISDTP
+1068 NPEIQDQISNTL
-1080 GFQKVDIT
+1080 GFEKVDNT
-1088 SPKVSSYQKAESHKE
+1088 SPKISNYQKTESHKE
-1103 NFTKLGNGLGSTA
+1103 NFTKIGNGLEAS

-1139 ESTEQVFVK
+1139 ESSEQSFVK
-1148 LENSPMGAYS
+1148 LENDVMGTYP
-1158 KQDTQNFEKIQN
+1158 KQDTQNFEKVQN
-1170 GLSNLENGSQNFAK
+1170 GLNNIENGSPNFVK

-1198 SDINCAKTQ
+1198 SDMSCVKNQ
-1207 SAPLDTGSCKIMSAT
+1207 SSSLDTSSCKIMPAT
-1222 SGCKISDSIPILQDT
+1222 SGCKLPDSITILQDT

-1250 GSAENLD
+1250 GSSENLD
-1257 MSKIAQYDHIAHLD
+1257 MSKITQYDHIAHLD

-1319 ENNLISNNSNLDT
+1319 ENNLIPNNSNLDT
-1332 ELDFDALSEEFNRNT
+1332 ELDFEALSEEFNRNT